1 MRNGRSRAGA
11 MGYVMKQEPAKV
23 VKAAIR
29 KVLGGDIHLSEKMA
43 AAMLGKLVHEK
54 GG

>member
-1 MRNGRSRAGA
+1 
-11 MGYVMKQEPAKV
+11 VMKQEPAKT

-43 AAMLGKLVHEK
+43 TSMLGKLMR
-54 GG
+54 GGQAEPPASPI